1 MSYPGYQIIQN
12 FLDQVKKKLPEWL
25 KSKEEEVNEIL
36 KDLESQILNEARII
50 AEGED
55 LTKTHINQALINI
68 GTPESIAKVYKS
80 RGTPKYFITEEL
92 FEFYL
97 RSMMFFL
104 AIVVI
109 INLVV
114 AVVQIFVKPWWE
126 IILGAL
132 SGIWIGF
139 LIIVIVVT
147 IVFVYFSHEGFMPED
162 FGILP
167 RRLAFIFPM
176 RVLTEERVEEAKVRT
191 KEKLAEARERAR
203 DKITEARIKRE
214 ERLAEA
220 KIRRE
225 EKLVEAKIR
234 KEERAAAAEAR
245 KELKKKEPVSVG
257 ELIFGG
263 IAGIIF
269 GLILI
274 IQPFSVIGLFELAF
288 LDWLKLFGM
297 LVFIS
302 GLLNLIRLAVGVNN
316 YTGQQ
321 VFIII
326 GAFYSIAYVPLM
338 LNLLQQPEI
347 FPISLFSG
355 GIVPTITADPS
366 SLAYVIYFWVF
377 IIIIIGIF
385 GGMIGDFYKVYKIQK
400 LKH

>member
-1 MSYPGYQIIQN
+1 
-12 FLDQVKKKLPEWL
+12 
-25 KSKEEEVNEIL
+25 
-36 KDLESQILNEARII
+36 
-50 AEGED
+50 
-55 LTKTHINQALINI
+55 
-68 GTPESIAKVYKS
+68 
-80 RGTPKYFITEEL
+80 
-92 FEFYL
+92 
-97 RSMMFFL
+97 
-104 AIVVI
+104 
-109 INLVV
+109 
-114 AVVQIFVKPWWE
+114 
-126 IILGAL
+126 
-132 SGIWIGF
+132 
-139 LIIVIVVT
+139 
-147 IVFVYFSHEGFMPED
+147 
-162 FGILP
+162 
-167 RRLAFIFPM
+167 M

-234 KEERAAAAEAR
+234 REERAVAAKER
-245 KELKKKEPVSVG
+245 KELKKKEPVSIG

-297 LVFIS
+297 LIFIG

-321 VFIII
+321 VFVII
-326 GAFYSIAYVPLM
+326 GAFYSIAYVPLF

-355 GIVPTITADPS
+355 GIIPTITADPS
-366 SLAYVIYFWVF
+366 SLAYVIYFWVI